1 MARLTLPSGRMV
13 EYTRDNVRRVRGIST
28 AVNGQKQAI
37 VSEISYRADGGRTGY
52 LYGNGLS
59 GQRVYDR
66 QGRLLRQELGVRSA
80 GTWSSKSW
88 ERHYQYDKNSNLVRR
103 GPSPDESEQNYGY
116 DALDRLEEE
125 RKAGPPEERQI
136 YEYDLN
142 GNRLREREKQE
153 IEHFLEKGSN
163 RLLATEELLR
173 TGEGKVEESSTSW
186 RYEYN
191 NAGRLKTVYQ
201 EGVKVS
207 TYLYGAD
214 GLRRKKTVYET
225 DGSTVAKEIHYHYVS
240 GLLVSETTATGTLLR
255 DYLWNPDRSPLA
267 QIEGSPPGN
276 SQEQLL
282 YLHTDHLLTPR
293 RATNTAGTSVWS
305 WESSAFGKES
315 PKQDPDG
322 DGTLT
327 VVQLRYPGQY
337 HDAETGLYYNWHRY
351 YNPSTGRYI
360 QSEPIGLAGGLN
372 TYSYALQNTLMY
384 IDPNGLEV
392 QNPRDYPIS
401 PDVWEALE
409 KFNEYIGCELDIVVT
424 GGDRPKD
431 SPIGAGSGSQ
441 HAQGTA
447 ADIKVPDV
455 PHLEIAK
462 AAIESGLFSGIGWYE
477 EGYLGPSGEGPHVHV
492 DLRTKK
498 TPTNPDL
505 WGKTSSGRPNSIKDI
520 LGERGYKGYERYCK
534 TCQ

>member
-1 MARLTLPSGRMV
+1 M
-13 EYTRDNVRRVRGIST
+13 
-28 AVNGQKQAI
+28 NGQKQAI
-37 VSEISYRADGGRTGY
+37 VSEISCRADGIRTGY

-103 GPSPDESEQNYGY
+103 GPSPDESKRNYGY

-125 RKAGPPEERQI
+125 RKAGPPEERQV

-142 GNRLREREKQE
+142 GNQLREREKQE
-153 IEHFLEKGSN
+153 IEHFLENGSN

-173 TGEGKVEESSTSW
+173 TGEGGIEESSTSW

-255 DYLWNPDRSPLA
+255 DYLWNQDGSPLA
-267 QIEGSPPGN
+267 QIEGSTPGN

-293 RATNTAGTSVWS
+293 QATNATGTSVWS

-315 PKQDPDG
+315 PRQDPDG

-351 YNPSTGRYI
+351 YDPSTGRYI
-360 QSEPIGLAGGLN
+360 QSDPIGLQDGLN
-372 TYSYALQNTLMY
+372 TYAYVGGNPLMY
-384 IDPNGLEV
+384 VDPLGFRASYCQRPLGDYSGKNGAGPPVLNHQFICVTLPDGKVRCDSTNNAELQEKWWHLLLPFPASPSRPDRDNEANSQCENIDDDKDRCFEDCVLDQWSKDKPNYAIGPFGTDC
-392 QNPRDYPIS
+392 Q
-401 PDVWEALE
+401 
-409 KFNEYIGCELDIVVT
+409 EYSKDIVKIC
-424 GGDRPKD
+424 R
-431 SPIGAGSGSQ
+431 
-441 HAQGTA
+441 
-447 ADIKVPDV
+447 
-455 PHLEIAK
+455 AK
-462 AAIESGLFSGIGWYE
+462 C
-477 EGYLGPSGEGPHVHV
+477 P
-492 DLRTKK
+492 LR
-498 TPTNPDL
+498 
-505 WGKTSSGRPNSIKDI
+505 
-520 LGERGYKGYERYCK
+520 
-534 TCQ
+534 